1 MSSNFTISKDNAI
14 AYGTPVLVKT
24 PLAFSSRKIQMVEG
38 NKKAMRK
45 LTKASILTTVFIAV

>member
-1 MSSNFTISKDNAI
+1 MSSNFTLSKDNAI

-24 PLAFSSRKIQMVEG
+24 PQPFSSRKTQMLDG